1 MLSFILLTSLISFTS
16 ADILIHVYVL
26 TLFPLRSRSRWSW
39 LPCWPPCPSR
49 HTWTSYGRPME
60 PRTRSTD
67 LSRGEHLDK
76 KVRCFV
82 FGVSMLLIWFYLF
95 FFNVHVF
102 FVSAKALGHTC
113 IRTKNYV
120 LYRTFPCL
128 SLHNSRSWKYSCSVQ
143 NITNKSVICL
153 FLSLGIKIYFS
164 WR

>member
-1 MLSFILLTSLISFTS
+1 MTS

-82 FGVSMLLIWFYLF
+82 LWGFYVVNLIWFIFLCTYI
-95 FFNVHVF
+95 

-113 IRTKNYV
+113 IWTKNYV

-143 NITNKSVICL
+143 NITNKSMICL
-153 FLSLGIKIYFS
+153 F
-164 WR
+164 